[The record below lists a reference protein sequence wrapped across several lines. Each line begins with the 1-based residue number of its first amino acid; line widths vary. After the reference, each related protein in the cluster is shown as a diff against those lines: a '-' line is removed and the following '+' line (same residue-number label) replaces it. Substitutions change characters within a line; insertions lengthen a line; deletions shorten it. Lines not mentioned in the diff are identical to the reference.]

1 MKSEIYID
9 QLSRKVSIKNFPQRI
24 ISLVPSQTELLFDLG
39 LEKEVIGITKFCV
52 HPNAWFRNKERIG
65 GTKKINFEKIKA
77 LQPDL
82 IIGNKEENQKDQIE
96 ELMKHYPV
104 WMSDIKNLDD
114 ALEMITSVGE
124 ITNTKEKANPIA
136 SEIKNRFEKFSLLTS
151 HFSLS
156 ETAYFIWKKPYM
168 VAGSGTFIDS
178 MLQQCGFKNVFEKT
192 RYPEINE
199 EQIRAANP
207 QLILL
212 SSEPYPFKEKDVE
225 EFKKICPDAKV
236 LIVDGEIFSWYGS
249 RLLHAPAYFEALLKS
264 L

>member
-1 MKSEIYID
+1 MH
-9 QLSRKVSIKNFPQRI
+9 RKVPIKNFPQRI
-24 ISLVPSQTELLFDLG
+24 VSLVRSQTELLFDLG
-39 LEKEVIGITKFCV
+39 LEIEVIGITKFCV
-52 HPNAWFRNKERIG
+52 HPNEWFRNKERVG
-65 GTKKINFEKIKA
+65 GTKKVNFEKIKA

-114 ALEMITSVGE
+114 ALEMIKSVGE
-124 ITNTKEKANPIA
+124 ITGERGKAVSIA
-136 SEIKNRFEKFSLLTS
+136 SEIKNRFQKFQTS
-151 HFSLS
+151 SHPELVEGRNPKSVC
-156 ETAYFIWKKPYM
+156 YFIWKNPYM

-178 MLQQCGFKNVFEKT
+178 MLQQCGFKNTFAKT
-192 RYPEINE
+192 RYPEVNE
-199 EQIRAANP
+199 EQIKAANP

-212 SSEPYPFKEKDVE
+212 SSEPYPFKEKHVE
-225 EFKKICPDAKV
+225 EFKRICPDAKIM
-236 LIVDGEIFSWYGS
+236 IVDGEIFSWYGS